1 MNIKTRLFRGLTL
14 VFAFLLIVSVTT
26 SVIMEK
32 YRTALDENTG
42 SISQGLELNEDAG
55 EWTYSTRYESTKD
68 AVDSMKEFAIEEAAE
83 SFVLLKNTNDS
94 LPLKQERPKVTLFG
108 IRSYTPYYGST
119 TGGSIPDKGVID
131 HDPNR
136 STLET
141 DFKAVF
147 DVNPAMLQAYENYTS
162 KLTWGSSGFGAQ
174 APVYQELYDGG
185 NTVAQDTYEPL
196 LSELGVNRQD
206 LQYDKY
212 NDAAIVILGRS
223 SGESTSFFP
232 GEAGLKDGVNTDS
245 GNILGI
251 SDEEWAIIEEAK
263 RCSENVIVLIN
274 STNQMDI
281 EGLKQDKDIDS
292 IMWIG
297 NPGVYG
303 FAAVAQA
310 LLGDVN
316 PSGRLGDI
324 YAVNGALAPAM
335 MNYGQQYDSTSKLIE
350 GTGTDWIDTINVTG
364 SADFKNPYSGMN
376 VNSYL
381 VEAEGIYTG
390 YRYYETRYA
399 DSLMA
404 DDARNAVAAKAGTYV
419 DYDLEN
425 MTFKP
430 ATEAGQWIYS
440 HEVSFPFGYGLSYTE
455 FTQTLDSVVVSDDHK
470 TAVAKVTVKN
480 TGEVAGKSVVQLYAQ
495 VPYTEDG
502 VEKSAIQLVDYEKT
516 DLLQPDAS
524 ETITLN
530 IDMTNLTSYNKD
542 EGDGAYVLDAG
553 KYYFAI
559 GESSHDALNNILA
572 RQGVTGM
579 VNTDGTDFEAPQQT
593 KVAEWDLADK
603 DAETFDKSVT
613 GYDIK
618 NQLSEGDYATDVNA
632 WGDQIE
638 NFEEVV
644 YLSRSDW
651 NGTFPKTYSG
661 FGIKEGTRL
670 EEIMKNDFI
679 ELEEDNSQ
687 ENIDKLI
694 NGDST
699 VELTLAD
706 MKGKAF
712 NDADWDKL
720 VTKIPLAEAINF
732 MASAFH
738 NLEYIPSVGFG
749 EYPESGA
756 IGDINGY
763 SADDGPGGSDSH
775 TMAEASKDG
784 IKFEDANEYDWVGTR
799 VAPAPMNLAY
809 TWNKELA
816 YENGEIILGESTL
829 LYMLPIMIGPG
840 MNIHRTA
847 YNGRNVEYYSEDP
860 ILSGFTGSAVV
871 QGAQS
876 RGCLV
881 NIKHVGFNTQEA
893 NRSGVCELVSEQAA
907 RELEL
912 RNLQQAFTGFGR
924 SSKMENVEAGATDN
938 RYAAE
943 GARGTM
949 TAYNRIGMVASSA
962 NYGVQVE
969 ILRNEWGFKGYSVT
983 DFTGLNPV
991 AAPKESILAGT
1002 TAFCGFGA
1010 NDPYINLENLDA
1022 IAADSRLAEAI
1033 QDGMHYVLYA
1043 IANSYGMDLMNTH
1056 VVSLNTWWRSMYT
1069 ALITI
1074 SSILLAG
1081 SVAAYVFFTIKDR
1094 KSGAKAE
1101 DQGKED

>member
-14 VFAFLLIVSVTT
+14 IFAFLLVLSITLSI
-26 SVIMEK
+26 IMEK

-42 SISQGLELNEDAG
+42 SVSQETVISDNAED
-55 EWTYSTRYESTKD
+55 WTYTTQFTSTKD
-68 AVDSMKEFAIEEAAE
+68 AVDSMKEFAIREAAE
-83 SFVLLKNTNDS
+83 SLVLLKNTNNS
-94 LPLKQERPKVTLFG
+94 LPLNQDRPKVTLFG
-108 IRSYTPYYGST
+108 IRSYAPYYGST

-131 HDPNR
+131 HDPNK

-141 DFKAVF
+141 DFKEVF
-147 DVNPAMLQAYENYTS
+147 DVNPAMIQAYEDYCADF
-162 KLTWGSSGFGAQ
+162 TWGSSGFGAQ
-174 APVYQELYDGG
+174 APQYQGLYSTTDP
-185 NTVAQDTYEPL
+185 TEPT
-196 LSELGVNRQD
+196 LSELGVTRDELDYGN
-206 LQYDKY
+206 YS
-212 NDAAIVILGRS
+212 DAAIVILGRV
-223 SGESTSFFP
+223 SGEGSTFNP
-232 GEAGLKDGVNTDS
+232 GEEGLGNGISTDS

-251 SDEEWAIIEEAK
+251 SDEEWAIIDEAK
-263 RCSENVIVLIN
+263 ACSDNVIVLIN

-281 EGLKQDKDIDS
+281 EGLKQDPEIDS
-292 IMWIG
+292 VMWIG

-316 PSGRLGDI
+316 PSGHLGDI
-324 YAVNGALAPAM
+324 YAVNSALAPAM
-335 MNYGQQYDSTSKLIE
+335 MNYGLHNEYDRDGNLINTYP
-350 GTGTDWIDTINVTG
+350 TGTDWTNA
-364 SADFKNPYSGMN
+364 SSYNGMN

-399 DSLMA
+399 DSLLA
-404 DDARNAVAAKAGTYV
+404 GDARNAVTAKAGTYV
-419 DYDLEN
+419 NYDLEN
-425 MTFKP
+425 MTFMP
-430 ATEAGQWIYS
+430 ATTDGQWVYS
-440 HEVSFPFGYGLSYTE
+440 QEVSYPFGYGLSYTE
-455 FTQTLDSVVVSDDHK
+455 FTQELVNVDVSDDHK
-470 TAVAKVTVKN
+470 TAVATVEVTN
-480 TGEVAGKSVVQLYAQ
+480 TGDVAGKSVVQLYAQ
-495 VPYTEDG
+495 VPYEEGG

-516 DLLQPDAS
+516 EELAAGAS
-524 ETITLN
+524 ETVTLN
-530 IDMTNLTSYNKD
+530 IDMTNLTSYDNE
-542 EGDGAYVLDAG
+542 EGNGAYVLDAG
-553 KYYFAI
+553 TYYFAV
-559 GESSHDALNNILA
+559 GDSSHDALNNILA
-572 RQGVTGM
+572 EQGVTGM
-579 VNTDGTDFEAPQQT
+579 VNTDGTAFTAT
-593 KVAEWDLADK
+593 SGKVVEWELNSK
-603 DAETFDKSVT
+603 DAETFDTSVT
-613 GYDIK
+613 GYEIK

-632 WGDQIE
+632 WGDDITG
-638 NFEEVV
+638 FEEVT

-661 FGIKEGTRL
+661 FGIEAGSRL
-670 EEIMKNDFI
+670 EEIMQNDFI
-679 ELEEDNSQ
+679 DLKTDNSQ
-687 ENIDKLI
+687 ENIDALI
-694 NGDST
+694 NGDSS
-699 VELTLAD
+699 VDLTLAD
-706 MKGKAF
+706 MAGASF
-712 NDADWDKL
+712 DDERWAEL
-720 VTKIPLAEAINF
+720 VSKIPLAEIINF

-756 IGDINGY
+756 VADIGGY
-763 SADDGPGGSDSH
+763 AADDGPGGSDSH
-775 TMAEASKDG
+775 NMSEAKKDG
-784 IKFEDANEYDWVGTR
+784 IAFEDADEYSWVGTR
-799 VAPAPMNLAY
+799 IAPAPVNLAY

-816 YENGEIILGESTL
+816 YENGQLILGESTL
-829 LYMLPIMIGPG
+829 LYQLPIMIGPG

-876 RGCLV
+876 KGCLV

-924 SSKMENVEAGATDN
+924 SSKMDEIEAGATPN

-969 ILRNEWGFKGYSVT
+969 ILRNEWGFSGYSVT

-1010 NDPYINLENLDA
+1010 NDPYINLNNLNA
-1022 IAADSRLAEAI
+1022 IAADADLAEAI
-1033 QDGMHYVLYA
+1033 QEGMHCVLYV
-1043 IANSYGMDLMNTH
+1043 ISRSYGMDLMNNIYT
-1056 VVSLNTWWRSMYT
+1056 VSLNTWWRSLYT
-1069 ALITI
+1069 ALITV

-1081 SVAAYVFFTIKDR
+1081 SAVAYVVFTIKDK
-1094 KSGAKAE
+1094 KS
-1101 DQGKED
+1101 KEEE